1 MNLFKIF
8 GQIALDTAEA
18 EEGLSH
24 VGKSAEKTESKMGK
38 AFDKI
43 GSAAVACGKVIA
55 TGLAAGA
62 AAFGAL
68 TTKALN
74 LAGDLEQNLGG
85 AEAVFGQFASKMEE
99 HASKAFASMGLSA
112 SDYLATA
119 NKMGSLFKG
128 AGFEAGEAADLT
140 AEAMQRAADV
150 ASIMGIDVSVAMES
164 VAGAAKGNF
173 TMMDNLGV
181 AMNDTN
187 LQAYAL
193 SKGIKTATSE
203 MTSQE
208 KIGLA
213 MKMFLEKTA
222 DYAGNYAKENETL
235 AGSLTTAKAAFK
247 NFLSGVGDASEVGAA
262 FVKAGKVITKK
273 LTALLPALVSGIG
286 SLLDAL
292 IPELPPL
299 LESLLPALIDGAVAL
314 VNGLVKAGGQIVNA
328 LMGIAP
334 DLIDAAIQLME
345 TIGSALIDNIDFVLD
360 SALQIVMMLGQALID
375 NLPKLADAACTIVE
389 KLGEWIAENAG
400 AIIESGIKLMS
411 TLGATI
417 AKEIPKLIGTAAK
430 AVVKALPALLKGFS
444 SLWENL
450 NSGLMIVGGLLIAFK
465 GYSALTTVIG
475 VVTKLKTAFI
485 GLNAAMSAMPLGM
498 VISAVGLGVAG
509 LGALFEAT
517 STTAKMTHQF
527 SDEFLELRDSINASQ
542 EALDSLEE
550 TYSQNANT
558 ILDETKRTEDLWKE
572 LQNLT
577 DETGYVDKA
586 NRNRAEY
593 ILSKL
598 NEALG
603 TEYEM
608 NEGIIGQY
616 QQMQSEIDTL
626 IQKRQAERLFAS
638 YETQMTEAQTNHGTR
653 KQEMSA
659 AKAEWDNYYTTLA
672 ETGDA
677 FADFVNRV
685 NSDNRLAYKMD
696 IDPNAYKIDPEAA
709 KAAFGDVLAY
719 HYGDLGNYAPEASA
733 LLEAMSQAY
742 SPESERQY
750 KANYENAAELYRDS
764 ERTMQRY
771 DTAEEALVSGD
782 YQKATDL
789 LLSAANAYWYTLEN
803 GGQLTT
809 DERESLRSALK
820 VDEDSLVAYRQGLAS
835 GDSMLSE
842 DRFDELLG
850 QFVEKMTLFGDD
862 YVVSDLELSRAIF
875 DKLNTDGVATQPVSF
890 SAEEKNGLLSLG
902 TLAQGYKE
910 SALRAED
917 VQKNTL
923 SGVRDLISVMSEKLD
938 SMIGG
943 TDRLEEKLAELVLGN
958 NALATSMATLTNG
971 GLTVKMNSREFGRMV
986 RTVKE

>member
-62 AAFGAL
+62 TAFGAL
-68 TTKALN
+68 ATKALN

-85 AEAVFGQFASKMEE
+85 AEAVFGEFASKMEE

-193 SKGIKTATSE
+193 SKGIKTATKD

-235 AGSLTTAKAAFK
+235 AGSLTTAKAAFS

-262 FVKAGKVITKK
+262 LVKAGKVITKK

-286 SLLDAL
+286 SLLNSL

-314 VNGLVKAGGQIVNA
+314 VNGLVSAGGQIVNA

-334 DLIDAAIQLME
+334 DLIDAAMQLME
-345 TIGSALIDNIDFVLD
+345 TIGSALIDNIDFILD
-360 SALQIVMMLGQALID
+360 SALQIVMMLGQALLD
-375 NLPKLADAACTIVE
+375 NAPRLASAACTLVE
-389 KLGEWIAENAG
+389 KLGDWIAENAET
-400 AIIESGIKLMS
+400 IVTSGVKLMA

-430 AVVKALPALLKGFS
+430 AVVKALPALLNGFA

-450 NSGLMIVGGLLIAFK
+450 NSGLMIVLGLLVAFK
-465 GYSALTTVIG
+465 GYAILTTITSC
-475 VVTKLKTAFI
+475 VTKLKTAFI
-485 GLNAAMSAMPLGM
+485 ALNSAMRATPWGM
-498 VISAVGLGVAG
+498 VISAVGLGVSG

-517 STTAKMTHQF
+517 NTTAKMTHQF
-527 SDEFLELRDSINASQ
+527 SDEFLVLRDSINASQ
-542 EALDSLEE
+542 EALDGLEE

-558 ILDETKRTEDLWKE
+558 ILDETKRTEELWEE
-572 LQNLT
+572 LQTLC
-577 DETGYVDKA
+577 DETGYVDEA
-586 NRNRAEY
+586 NKNRADY
-593 ILSKL
+593 ILGEL
-598 NEALG
+598 NKALG
-603 TEYEM
+603 TEYEL
-608 NEGIIGQY
+608 NGNIIGQY
-616 QQMQSEIDTL
+616 QQMQAEIDTL

-638 YETQMTEAQTNHGTR
+638 YEDQMTEAQTNLGTR

-672 ETGDA
+672 ETGNA

-685 NSDNRLAYKMD
+685 NSDERLSYKID

-709 KAAFGDVLAY
+709 MAAFGDVLAY
-719 HYGDLGNYAPEASA
+719 HYGDLGNYAPEAST
-733 LLEAMSQAY
+733 LMETMSKAY
-742 SPESERQY
+742 SPESENQY
-750 KANYENAAELYRDS
+750 EAAYNDAAELYRDA

-771 DTAEEALVSGD
+771 QDAEAALISGD
-782 YQKATDL
+782 FQKATDL
-789 LLSAANAYWYTLEN
+789 LLDVANAYWYQLEN
-803 GGQLTT
+803 GGSITA
-809 DERESLRSALK
+809 DEREILRSELK
-820 VDEDSLVAYRQGLAS
+820 VEEDALTAYRQGLAS

-842 DRFDELLG
+842 ERYNELLTDFLG
-850 QFVEKMTLFGDD
+850 KLELFGSGYIMSKDTKD
-862 YVVSDLELSRAIF
+862 AI
-875 DKLNTDGVATQPVSF
+875 NATTYTDHTGGEQLDALDEVIPRTSEGIAISPVSF
-890 SAEEKNGLLSLG
+890 ADEEK
-902 TLAQGYKE
+902 
-910 SALRAED
+910 SALTGMTE
-917 VQKNTL
+917 KLET
-923 SGVRDLISVMSEKLD
+923 LISLMGEKL
-938 SMIGG
+938 S
-943 TDRLEEKLAELVLGN
+943 ELILGN
-958 NALATSMATLTNG
+958 NALATSMSTLTNG